1 MLFALCAHVALKH
14 AGHPGLI
21 AFPGCP
27 EVGEH
32 RTLHARGDLDC
43 YDPATLGLRYTSS
56 ATEIRPVNGHFTFP
70 SRETLSGSL
79 DVQESGSVL
88 SVWGA
93 SGELAFSDADVI
105 AGFLANQ
112 TPVALMGCFPVSRKM
127 SIGPNGPSW
136 SYEILPHHVVI
147 GTSEISYPDEII
159 EKVVF
164 EFDDAFFLFK
174 NDAIDILMPDPAQL
188 SEFISSQ
195 DDQSTHPVQVGDH
208 PVVSYYTD
216 ANAGKIFSAETVIG
230 TVSAHN
236 QVTSFISDREDA
248 GFTNKIMAAV
258 QFDEPI
264 NISELQSRMEQLLRF
279 LGIVIGR
286 PQNLIE
292 TKIRLSSESQASGQI
307 PKYFTVHFHSLL
319 RHSGRQRAPSPHD
332 VLINAGT
339 QGETFG
345 RVLGAWLERE
355 KQPSW
360 QTARRLFFLSW
371 SQRRSYDAYF
381 TQSYR
386 LFRR

>member
-1 MLFALCAHVALKH
+1 M
-14 AGHPGLI
+14 
-21 AFPGCP
+21 
-27 EVGEH
+27 
-32 RTLHARGDLDC
+32 
-43 YDPATLGLRYTSS
+43 
-56 ATEIRPVNGHFTFP
+56 NGHFTFP